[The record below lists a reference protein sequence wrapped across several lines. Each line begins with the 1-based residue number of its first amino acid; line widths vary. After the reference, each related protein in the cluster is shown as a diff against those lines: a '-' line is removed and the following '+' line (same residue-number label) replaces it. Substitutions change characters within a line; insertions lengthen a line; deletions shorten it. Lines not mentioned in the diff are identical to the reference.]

1 MKFEDMNIEKGIVS
15 ALNSYGLIEPTQIQ
29 KKAIPLIQQGFDVV
43 GQSKTGSGK
52 TAAFGVPLIEKI
64 DEKFKR
70 IQALV
75 LSPTRE
81 LAQQIARELEKFSK
95 FKRLNVVCIYGG
107 VAIEPQIQKLR
118 RAHIVVGTPGRILD
132 HVRRGTVSFKYVRT
146 FVLDEIDRMLD
157 MGFID
162 DVESIIQTLPPRK
175 NRQML
180 FFGATLNDEII
191 DLASRFSKNLKYVR
205 TETKVSERY
214 LKQVYYEVN
223 FRKKF
228 SLLVHLLNH
237 EKPDKVIIFCNTRN
251 EVDLITKNLEKQG
264 FYGRVSAIHGGYTQS
279 RRNKVIHDFYAGKIQ
294 ILVATDVAG
303 RGLDID
309 NVSHIINYDVP
320 RNPEDYINRIGR
332 TARAGG
338 SGIAISLLSRD
349 DYDAFRRIRR
359 IYNVQIQ
366 NKELPR
372 FNMLKFERV
381 QFDRRRRSTRKRT
394 WSEKDL
400 YCSDCL

>member
-1 MKFEDMNIEKGIVS
+1 M
-15 ALNSYGLIEPTQIQ
+15 
-29 KKAIPLIQQGFDVV
+29 
-43 GQSKTGSGK
+43 
-52 TAAFGVPLIEKI
+52 PLIEKI

-180 FFGATLNDEII
+180 FFGAT
-191 DLASRFSKNLKYVR
+191 
-205 TETKVSERY
+205 
-214 LKQVYYEVN
+214 
-223 FRKKF
+223 
-228 SLLVHLLNH
+228 
-237 EKPDKVIIFCNTRN
+237 
-251 EVDLITKNLEKQG
+251 
-264 FYGRVSAIHGGYTQS
+264 
-279 RRNKVIHDFYAGKIQ
+279 
-294 ILVATDVAG
+294 
-303 RGLDID
+303 
-309 NVSHIINYDVP
+309 
-320 RNPEDYINRIGR
+320 
-332 TARAGG
+332 
-338 SGIAISLLSRD
+338 
-349 DYDAFRRIRR
+349 
-359 IYNVQIQ
+359 
-366 NKELPR
+366 
-372 FNMLKFERV
+372 
-381 QFDRRRRSTRKRT
+381 
-394 WSEKDL
+394 
-400 YCSDCL
+400 

>member
-191 DLASRFSKNLKYVR
+191 DLASRFSKNLKYVK

-381 QFDRRRRSTRKRT
+381 QFDRRRRSTRKRA